1 MIVGESAGTA
11 DMTRRV
17 ADPVPRRILIIKWS
31 ALGDVVIASAIMEDI
46 ARAFPQ
52 AEIHLNTLPNCVG
65 LFAHDP
71 RFAQVFAIDIRHKG
85 ARWRNTLAWLRRVR
99 AGRYDLVIDL
109 QNSDRSRL
117 LLALLALL
125 PGAPRRRAGNRTGF
139 PYTDGPAAVPGDAH
153 VFDKMRAI
161 LATLGVPART
171 DHPVFHPGAE
181 SRERVALLR
190 RAHGLEDGAYVVL
203 LPGSQAGGRLKRWGT
218 ERYAEL
224 ARCLHQAGVP
234 KVVLVGGPDE
244 VDVCRQ
250 IAAVGDYMLDL
261 NGVPGLLEIAP
272 LCAGAAA
279 IIGND
284 TGTAHFAAG
293 AGRPLLVLCGP
304 TDPRRVKPIGSH
316 ALAVQAEL
324 PCRNCYGKTCAIADT
339 HACMRAITPAW
350 VAARLPALAAGQLR
364 PGMHWAEEG
373 LRLY

>member
-1 MIVGESAGTA
+1 MMPALVS
-11 DMTRRV
+11 DS
-17 ADPVPRRILIIKWS
+17 PPRRILILKWS

-46 ARAFPQ
+46 ARAYPR
-52 AEIHLNTLPNCVG
+52 AEIHLNTLANCVP
-65 LFAHDP
+65 LFACDP
-71 RFAQVFAIDIRHKG
+71 RFQEVFAIDIRRKG

-99 AGRYDLVIDL
+99 AGRYDLLIDL

-117 LLALLALL
+117 LLSMLALL
-125 PGAPRRRAGNRTGF
+125 PGAPRRRIGNRPGF
-139 PYTDGPAAVPGDAH
+139 PYSEAPGAVPEDAH

-161 LATLGVPART
+161 LATLDVPART
-171 DHPVFHPGAE
+171 GHPVFHPGDD
-181 SRERVALLR
+181 SLERVARLR
-190 RAHGLEDGAYVVL
+190 REHGLEDGGYVVL
-203 LPGSQAGGRLKRWGT
+203 LPGSQARGWLKRWGS

-224 ARCLHQAGVP
+224 AQRLHQAGVA

-250 IAAVGDYMLDL
+250 IGAVGDFVLNL
-261 NGVPGLLEIAP
+261 NGVPSLLEIAP

-293 AGRPLLVLCGP
+293 ADRPLLVLCGP
-304 TDPRRVKPIGSH
+304 TDPRRVKPIGAH

-339 HACMRAITPAW
+339 HACMRAISPAW
-350 VAARLPALAAGQLR
+350 VAARLPELVAGGLR
-364 PGMHWAEEG
+364 PGMRWEQG

>member
-1 MIVGESAGTA
+1 
-11 DMTRRV
+11 MTEH
-17 ADPVPRRILIIKWS
+17 AAKAAPRRILVIKWS
-31 ALGDVVIASAIMEDI
+31 ALGDVVIATAIMEDI
-46 ARAFPQ
+46 ARAFPK
-52 AEIHLNTLPNCVG
+52 AEIHLNTLPNCVA

-71 RFAQVFAIDIRHKG
+71 RFADVFAIDIRKKG
-85 ARWRNTLAWLRRVR
+85 ARWRNTLAWLKRVR
-99 AGRYDLVIDL
+99 AGRYDLAIDL

-117 LLALLALL
+117 LLGLLALL
-125 PGAPRRRAGNRTGF
+125 PGAPRRRVGNRAGF
-139 PYTDGPAAVPGDAH
+139 PYTDGPAAVPADAH
-153 VFDKMRAI
+153 VFDKMRAL

-171 DHPVFHPGAE
+171 EHPVFHAGQP
-181 SRERVALLR
+181 SRARVSQLR
-190 RAHGLEDGAYVVL
+190 REYGLEDGGYVVL

-224 ARCLHQAGVP
+224 AQRLHRAGVAR
-234 KVVLVGGPDE
+234 VVLVGGPDE

-250 IAAVGDYMLDL
+250 IAAVGDFVLDL
-261 NGVPGLLEIAP
+261 NGVPSLLEIAP
-272 LCAGAAA
+272 LCAGAVA

-304 TDPRRVKPIGSH
+304 TDPRRVKPIGGH

-324 PCRNCYGKTCAIADT
+324 PCRNCYGKTCAIADN

-350 VAARLPALAAGQLR
+350 VAARLPALAAGELH
-364 PGMHWAEEG
+364 PGMRWAEEG